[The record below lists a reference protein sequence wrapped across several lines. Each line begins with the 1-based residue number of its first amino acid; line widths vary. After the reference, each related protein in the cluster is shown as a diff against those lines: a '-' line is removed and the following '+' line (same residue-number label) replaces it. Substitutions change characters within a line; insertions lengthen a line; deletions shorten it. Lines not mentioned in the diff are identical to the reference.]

1 MRIEPSAAVGTYR
14 GLVGGGQM
22 IDETLTELARKQ
34 VKGLGELEVKQGS
47 VAILQNAGRRV
58 ELFYYKKRQDATF
71 RVKGTVY
78 GVTWVVRS
86 SRQCKTVTAPF

>member
-1 MRIEPSAAVGTYR
+1 
-14 GLVGGGQM
+14 M

-58 ELFYYKKRQDATF
+58 DA
-71 RVKGTVY
+71 KS
-78 GVTWVVRS
+78 GVILLQEATRRDV
-86 SRQCKTVTAPF
+86 